1 MASTYNQV
9 TVTSTPTLI
18 VAANN
23 RRRQLIFDN
32 QSSSVSIWVGHD
44 ANITTTNTIR
54 MLPGARYESDGNYAR
69 IAIYGVT
76 ASSTATVGYWEI
88 AD

>member
-32 QSSSVSIWVGHD
+32 QSSTVSIWVGHD
-44 ANITTTNTIR
+44 SNISPSNTIR
-54 MLPGARYESDGNYAR
+54 LLPGARYESDGNYAR
-69 IAIYGVT
+69 TAIYGVT
-76 ASSTATVGYWEI
+76 SSGTATVGYWEI